1 MRVLHVH
8 SGNLYGGAETAL
20 STLARF
26 RHLAPSMEM
35 SVALCFEGQIA
46 AELRAVGVEP
56 FMLGNVRLRR
66 ADQVLRA
73 RRALRRL
80 LDRSRFDAVVCH
92 QPWPHVVFGP
102 VTAAKQIPLVLW
114 LHMASQS
121 HWLDRLAWRVRP
133 DMVIC
138 NSHFTASTVPR
149 DYGHVE
155 VVYYAIE
162 PAVAASPDV
171 SRLHDTTKS
180 EVVIIQVSRMEP
192 LKGQIT
198 CLEALG
204 KLRDLAGWTCWQVGG
219 AQRAEEQAYLA
230 GLKSRARRLGIADR
244 VKFLG
249 HRSDVRELL
258 AAADIYCQ
266 PNLQPDAFGIGFVEA
281 LFAGCPVVTSAIG
294 GALEI
299 VDETCGVLVPRDD
312 PGALAMVL
320 SRLIADPVER
330 GRLGRGGPDRARMLC
345 DPKTQV
351 PKIAEVIGMAAGVA
365 VHG

>member
-46 AELRAVGVEP
+46 EELRAAGIEP

-66 ADQVLRA
+66 ADQVLRG
-73 RRALRRL
+73 RRALRHL
-80 LDRSRFDAVVCH
+80 LDRGSFDAMVCH

-102 VTAAKQIPLVLW
+102 VATAKQIPLVLW
-114 LHMASQS
+114 LHMASQG

-138 NSHFTASTVPR
+138 NSHFTALTVPR
-149 DYGHVE
+149 GSGRVE

-162 PAVAASPDV
+162 PAAGPEVTRPATPE
-171 SRLHDTTKS
+171 R

-204 KLRDLAGWTCWQVGG
+204 KLRDLSGWTCWQVGG
-219 AQRAEEQAYLA
+219 AQRAEEQEYLA
-230 GLKSRARRLGIADR
+230 ELQERARRLGIADR

-294 GALEI
+294 GALEVI
-299 VDETCGVLVPRDD
+299 DETCGVLVPRND
-312 PGALAMVL
+312 PTALASVL

-330 GRLGRGGPDRARMLC
+330 ERLGRGGPDRARRLC
-345 DPKTQV
+345 DPRTQV
-351 PKIAEVIGMAAGVA
+351 PRLAEVIGTVAGVA
-365 VHG
+365 AHG